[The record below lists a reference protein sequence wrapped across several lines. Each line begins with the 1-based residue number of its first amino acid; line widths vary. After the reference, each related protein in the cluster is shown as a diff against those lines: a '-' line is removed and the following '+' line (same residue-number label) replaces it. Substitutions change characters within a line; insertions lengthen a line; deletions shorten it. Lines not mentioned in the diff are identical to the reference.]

1 MIQPITIPRR
11 ISQLAFFA
19 LTGQWLYVGW
29 TRCPFAVPFVGCA
42 SCPLADCWGTW
53 IQWWFIWV
61 LGASVLLVGRAFCG
75 WACPM
80 GLVEEALGSLPRPSF
95 VRRLTEGSAWKR
107 GWPKID
113 SALRW
118 LRYPALVAVAA
129 IAISE
134 SIDVARPYPY
144 VVRSP
149 HTFSLEPIWIA
160 LALGGPHYAI
170 RLWVLAAAVVLGL
183 LVLRGWCRYL
193 CPLGAL
199 LGLANK
205 ISLWRIARDPH
216 GCTGCGRYPR
226 ECIQHTVPGTTECV
240 VCADCVQGC
249 PTDSIHMSI
258 RRARRQAAGPAITDA
273 DLPETA
279 AGP

>member
-11 ISQLAFFA
+11 VSQLAFFA

-42 SCPLADCWGTW
+42 SCPLTDCWGTW
-53 IQWWFIWV
+53 IQWWFVCV
-61 LGASVLLVGRAFCG
+61 LGASVLLIGRAFCG

-80 GLVEEALGSLPRPSF
+80 GLVEEAIGALPRPGF
-95 VRRLTEGSAWKR
+95 VCRLTAGPTWR
-107 GWPKID
+107 RWWPRVD

-118 LRYPALVAVAA
+118 LRYPALLVVAA

-134 SIDVARPYPY
+134 SMDAARPYPY

-149 HTFSLEPIWIA
+149 STYGLEPIWVA

-170 RLWVLAAAVVLGL
+170 RLWVLAAALLLGL

-199 LGLANK
+199 LGLGNK
-205 ISLWRIARDPH
+205 VSLWRVARDPQ
-216 GCTGCGRYPR
+216 GCTRCGRYPR
-226 ECIQHTVPGTTECV
+226 ECIQNTVPGTTECV
-240 VCADCVQGC
+240 ICADCTQGC
-249 PTDSIHMSI
+249 PNSSVRVT
-258 RRARRQAAGPAITDA
+258 ARQGQTGVKPPASTP
-273 DLPETA
+273 LPD
-279 AGP
+279 GRGRH